1 MADQGDDKPRIIID
15 SDWKSQAQAEKER
28 LSAQEEARKQSGPSR
43 PAAAGPIG
51 PAPSGPVASR
61 APAGGPEEE
70 GLPPADFR
78 TLVGSLVTQA
88 LLYMGAIPDPE
99 SGRGIVAPEYAKH
112 YIDLLSMLE
121 QKTRGNLTAEESS
134 EITEVLHELR
144 MRFVKVAELVTR
156 MEEKRLKEEAAA
168 VRAAI
173 NHPGST

>member
-1 MADQGDDKPRIIID
+1 MADQGADKPRIIVD

-28 LSAQEEARKQSGPSR
+28 LTAQEESR
-43 PAAAGPIG
+43 RQAAPPRPPGMGAAAIAGQPG
-51 PAPSGPVASR
+51 AQSV
-61 APAGGPEEE
+61 AGGPEEE
-70 GLPPADFR
+70 ALPPPDFR

-99 SGRGIVAPEYAKH
+99 TGRGIVAPEYAKH

-121 QKTRGNLTAEESS
+121 QKTKGNLTPEESA

-168 VRAAI
+168 VRAAASR
-173 NHPGST
+173 PGSA

>member
-1 MADQGDDKPRIIID
+1 MADQGADKPRIIID

-28 LSAQEEARKQSGPSR
+28 LSAQEEARKQPAPPR
-43 PAAAGPIG
+43 PAASPIG
-51 PAPSGPVASR
+51 PAPGGPAASR
-61 APAGGPEEE
+61 GPAGGAEEE

-99 SGRGIVAPEYAKH
+99 TGRGIVAPEYAKH

-121 QKTRGNLTAEESS
+121 QKTKGNLTAEESS

-168 VRAAI
+168 VRAAM